1 MADEILDNLDSEEQ
15 EDEKKSKVGLVIA
28 FIMLAFVLIML
39 IGGSVLFFVI
49 RDRDQG
55 QINIE
60 DDNINIEAVANIT
73 GIPNE
78 SAVNANLERIRIN
91 ATESSGQDSWSGLN
105 LIFTEE
111 SSIITITITLY
122 NRNDINQ
129 LVLDF
134 RNETTTTSIDFN
146 QFYYID
152 GLTSTQTP
160 MLNDPSQANVV
171 YLNPG
176 QFVTFVVNISIK
188 SGASVVADT
197 LDIDIHCNNIEQ

>member
-1 MADEILDNLDSEEQ
+1 MADEILDNLESEEQ

-60 DDNINIEAVANIT
+60 GDNINIEAVANIT

-129 LVLDF
+129 LALDF

>member
-1 MADEILDNLDSEEQ
+1 MADEILDNLDREEQ

-60 DDNINIEAVANIT
+60 GDNINIEAVANIT
-73 GIPNE
+73 GISNE

-129 LVLDF
+129 LALDF

-152 GLTSTQTP
+152 GVTSTQKP

>member
-60 DDNINIEAVANIT
+60 GDNINIEAVANIT
-73 GIPNE
+73 GISNE

-111 SSIITITITLY
+111 SSIIKITITLY

-129 LVLDF
+129 LALDF

-152 GLTSTQTP
+152 GLTSAQKP

>member
-1 MADEILDNLDSEEQ
+1 MADEILDNLESEEQ

-60 DDNINIEAVANIT
+60 GDNINIEAVANIT

>member
-1 MADEILDNLDSEEQ
+1 MADEILDNLESEEQ

-60 DDNINIEAVANIT
+60 GDNINIEAVANIT

-176 QFVTFVVNISIK
+176 QFVTFVVNLSIK